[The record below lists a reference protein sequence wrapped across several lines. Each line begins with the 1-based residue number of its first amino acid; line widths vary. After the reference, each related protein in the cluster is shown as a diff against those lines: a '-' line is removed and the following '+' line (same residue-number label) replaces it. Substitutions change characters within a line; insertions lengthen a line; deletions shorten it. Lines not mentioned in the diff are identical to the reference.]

1 MDTVRPGK
9 WRMDG
14 SFKSVD
20 GYLKS
25 VVYVDWKVLERQ
37 GDAIQ
42 AIMAP
47 DPNLDTGGE
56 DA

>member
-20 GYLKS
+20 EFLKS
-25 VVYVDWKVLERQ
+25 DVYVDMIGRCERDKVTQ
-37 GDAIQ
+37 FK
-42 AIMAP
+42 P
-47 DPNLDTGGE
+47 
-56 DA
+56 